1 LFEPR
6 ALRPSPQ
13 NVDRVARR
21 GGEGLALDRVR
32 TLALPFRATL
42 AKSFGLTC
50 RFAFSAPPFYAKY
63 DIPLLITKTGEFYSN
78 TCDAPV
84 WGARPPRLVSLIAI
98 ENNHLFKPM
107 WSEHGPAPSSSFLK
121 RLRRFVF
128 RRLSANC
135 RIQDAVGLRFVHF
148 ENACR

>member
-1 LFEPR
+1 LEEQGGPEIAEPGPIGERLFGP
-6 ALRPSPQ
+6 LRPGRASL
-13 NVDRVARR
+13 RR
-21 GGEGLALDRVR
+21 KDKDLAGVNQIRIAD
-32 TLALPFRATL
+32 
-42 AKSFGLTC
+42 TC

-63 DIPLLITKTGEFYSN
+63 DIPLLITKMGEFYSN

-98 ENNHLFKPM
+98 EKNHLFKPI

-135 RIQDAVGLRFVHF
+135 RIQDAVGSRFIHF